1 MRQTAHLRCAH
12 PVFPRGEGAASPLTF
27 RADLSA
33 RAVLSA
39 CAGLSV
45 CGGGGVSFLKLPPAV
60 CAVGIGIARH
70 DSFNPAAK
78 AGFFLPVIPAR
89 AAGALFKFKLKLKSD
104 HRKSTRRKT
113 MLENTTKHSG
123 GFVRKPRAARS
134 QIVAALLAAAF
145 CLSAPAAAREGIN
158 IVGSSTVYPF
168 STVAAERFSQIT
180 GKSAPKIEST
190 GSGGGL
196 KLFCKGEGDNT
207 PDITNSSRRIKKS
220 EQKLCAENGVA
231 DILEVKIG
239 YDGIVVGQS
248 IGGESFSLTQRQIFL
263 GLARQVPDGNGGLQ
277 DNAHERWSDVD
288 SSLPALP
295 IEVYGP
301 PPTSGTRDAFVELVM
316 EEGCDSFAKLKAIKK
331 TDKKRH
337 KAVCTAMREDGAF
350 IEAGENDNLIIQ
362 KLAASKG
369 ALGIFGFSFLDNN
382 RDTVRG
388 LQIGGVAPEF
398 EAIADGSYP
407 VSRPLYFY
415 AKLSHFAAKPDLES
429 FVRFFVSPEV
439 MGDDGFLVERG
450 LIPLPQAEYA
460 GTANAVETHTPM
472 AAL

>member
-1 MRQTAHLRCAH
+1 
-12 PVFPRGEGAASPLTF
+12 
-27 RADLSA
+27 
-33 RAVLSA
+33 
-39 CAGLSV
+39 
-45 CGGGGVSFLKLPPAV
+45 
-60 CAVGIGIARH
+60 
-70 DSFNPAAK
+70 
-78 AGFFLPVIPAR
+78 
-89 AAGALFKFKLKLKSD
+89 
-104 HRKSTRRKT
+104 
-113 MLENTTKHSG
+113 MLENKNQPIG
-123 GFVRKPRAARS
+123 RLARKPRAARS
-134 QIVAALLAAAF
+134 QTVAALLAAAF

-196 KLFCKGEGDNT
+196 KLFCKGEGANT

-220 EQKLCAENGVA
+220 EQNLCAENGVT

-248 IGGESFSLTQRQIFL
+248 IGAQSFALTQKQIFL
-263 GLARQVPDGNGGLQ
+263 GFARQVPDGNGGLH
-277 DNAHERWSDVD
+277 DNPHKQWNDVD
-288 SSLPALP
+288 SSLPELP

-316 EEGCDSFAKLKAIKK
+316 EEGCDSFAELKAIKK

-388 LQIGGVAPEF
+388 LEIGGVAPEF
-398 EAIADGSYP
+398 DAIADGSYP

-460 GTANAVETHTPM
+460 STANAVETHTPM